1 MKDGSIILLNGSS
14 SSGKTT
20 LSLMLQQ
27 LLRDPYQH
35 VALDQFR
42 DGLPGR
48 YRGFNSPE
56 GTTGFDG
63 LNISPVD
70 LNGESVTAV
79 RFGVHGKKLL
89 KGMRRAIAT
98 IVSNGLNVIIDDLL
112 FEESFVV
119 DYAHVLAEFDVC
131 IVGVRCPLDVVRQ
144 RESERPGRFPGTATW
159 HFDKVHEHMIYDVE
173 VNTASNSP
181 RDCALTVMNALENK
195 PTMSAIRQLTAR
207 CRLLLTCGAVCSFHG
222 GHHDVLIEDNDVA
235 AVVQAMPDLKADVI
249 GKGLNLND
257 TSVDNRQL
265 VEVNAAI
272 RDHSIEV
279 VGRKLRGYMTGMK
292 AIV

>member
-70 LNGESVTAV
+70 LNDESVTAV
-79 RFGVHGKKLL
+79 RFGVHGEKLL

-112 FEESFVV
+112 FEESFVI
-119 DYAHVLAEFDVC
+119 DYARVLAEFDVC

-195 PTMSAIRQLTAR
+195 PTMSAIRQLAAR
-207 CRLLLTCGAVCSFHG
+207 YRST
-222 GHHDVLIEDNDVA
+222 ND
-235 AVVQAMPDLKADVI
+235 
-249 GKGLNLND
+249 
-257 TSVDNRQL
+257 
-265 VEVNAAI
+265 
-272 RDHSIEV
+272 
-279 VGRKLRGYMTGMK
+279 
-292 AIV
+292 